1 MRPTFEETFAQIALI
16 WAKRSTCT
24 RRQVG
29 AVLVKDN
36 KVIGN
41 GYNGAASGR
50 PHCIDGGCPRGRL
63 DHEQVEAGADYNQ
76 FPCVAIHAEHNAIL
90 QAGIAESR
98 GSVLYTTEPPCQQ
111 CQNLIEHAGIEKV
124 ILVEGNP

>member
-41 GYNGAASGR
+41 GYNGVPSGYT
-50 PHCIDGGCPRGRL
+50 HCIDGGCPRGQL
-63 DHEQVEAGADYNQ
+63 STGSVPSGSDYNA
-76 FPCVAIHAEHNAIL
+76 FPCKAIHAEHNAIL
-90 QAGIAESR
+90 QAGLADCR
-98 GSVLYTTEPPCQQ
+98 GAVLYTTEPPCQQ
-111 CQNLIEHAGIEKV
+111 CTNLIEHAGIEKV
-124 ILVEGNP
+124 ILVDMS